1 MGSVFLA
8 KFAYLSSSLYFFRA
22 SCYSNNLYQIR
33 FCRLFFFFFLTRF
46 SLFFSSVC
54 FCQEVGEERERASM
68 LGEGRGGGEEKAAG
82 PLPLGVPGLAAAPT
96 QRLSPRFFFFLFFF
110 PVPSQ
115 HLTRVSA
122 RGFPKMS
129 PSSSFF
135 SSSSLGCGRK
145 VWGRSRRG
153 FGSSGPPLGG
163 RGSRRKAGAF
173 LPKASRRDGLE
184 KRRADRCGYRH
195 GILHAL
201 FGSRFFSVALVIYSL
216 LVYIAI

>member
-1 MGSVFLA
+1 MFLPGGRRRERE
-8 KFAYLSSSLYFFRA
+8 SLHAWGGEGGGKKRRPAPSPSACPA
-22 SCYSNNLYQIR
+22 SPPPRPNASPLG
-33 FCRLFFFFFLTRF
+33 FFFFF
-46 SLFFSSVC
+46 
-54 FCQEVGEERERASM
+54 
-68 LGEGRGGGEEKAAG
+68 
-82 PLPLGVPGLAAAPT
+82 
-96 QRLSPRFFFFLFFF
+96 FFF

-153 FGSSGPPLGG
+153 FGSPGPPLGG